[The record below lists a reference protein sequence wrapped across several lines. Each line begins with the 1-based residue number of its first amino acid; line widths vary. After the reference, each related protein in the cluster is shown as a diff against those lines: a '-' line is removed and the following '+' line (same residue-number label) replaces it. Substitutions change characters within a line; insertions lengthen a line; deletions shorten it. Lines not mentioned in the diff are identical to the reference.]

1 MRKTLRLVRLPVKE
15 LIMLEMVTVDK
26 LPFRKAVNG
35 CNSYSMLYHDVN
47 AANVSL
53 AILLAWVF
61 SAICALLF
69 FYSSILYQYVYYVC
83 KRKKSVKI
91 YVCEFLVSDLR
102 GQIFSAFPQCY
113 RCRKG

>member
-1 MRKTLRLVRLPVKE
+1 
-15 LIMLEMVTVDK
+15 MLEMVTVDK

-61 SAICALLF
+61 SATCALILAKMDLF
-69 FYSSILYQYVYYVC
+69 PVGFAKDAVFYINMFTMCV
-83 KRKKSVKI
+83 KGKKSVKA

-102 GQIFSAFPQCY
+102 GQFFSAFPQCY
-113 RCRKG
+113 RCREG